1 MNGVVEWTASGGT
14 IDTSGVFVAAA
25 ADTYEVHARR
35 AGLDGSSTVV
45 VSASP
50 ETPVP
55 PPTPVSLAAIE
66 VTPRALA
73 IPPRGRQQFSA
84 IGRLSNGNT
93 ATVRVN
99 WTASGGSITTGGLY
113 TAGTAAG
120 TFRIIAVRQGDTE
133 ADTSAVTVTATSPT
147 LVGVLVSPVSI
158 NVAPGA
164 AQQFSA
170 VGRNSDGTHSSIA
183 VTWRATGGTITTGG
197 LYMAGT
203 TAGTFR
209 VIAVRQGDT
218 KADTASV
225 TITAPAPTLTA
236 VEVTPASASLAVGA
250 TRQFTA
256 LGRLSDGSTTSVPVT
271 WSETGGTIT
280 AGGLYTAGSTAGTF
294 RVIAVRQGD
303 TKADT
308 ASVTVTNAPA
318 APTLT
323 RVEVTPATAS
333 VVAGG
338 TRQFAAVGRLG
349 DGSTTGVTVTWSET
363 GGTISGTG
371 LYTAGNTAGTFRV
384 IAARQGDTK
393 ADTASVT
400 ITASP
405 TTPTPSA
412 VVLTPATASVA
423 AGATQQFTAQGKLS
437 DGSTESVAVTYSA
450 TGGTVSTSGLY
461 KAGTTAGTYRIIA
474 VQQGGTKADTA
485 NVTITAQAPTLS
497 AIVVT
502 PGTASVAAG
511 ATQQFTASG
520 KMSDGSTGAVT
531 VTYAATGGT
540 VSTTGLY
547 KAGTT
552 AGTYRVIAVQQGG
565 TKADTAAV
573 TITARLQHCPRW
585 C

>member
-14 IDTSGVFVAAA
+14 IDTGGVFVAAA

-35 AGLDGSSTVV
+35 AGLDGNSTVV

-55 PPTPVSLAAIE
+55 PPTPVTLAAIE
-66 VTPRALA
+66 VTPRALN
-73 IPPRGRQQFSA
+73 IPPRGTQQFSA

-133 ADTSAVTVTATSPT
+133 ADTSSVTVTATSPT

-158 NVAPGA
+158 NVAPGT

-294 RVIAVRQGD
+294 RVIAVRQGYQGGYRKRD
-303 TKADT
+303 YHEHAGSADVDKGG
-308 ASVTVTNAPA
+308 SH
-318 APTLT
+318 
-323 RVEVTPATAS
+323 
-333 VVAGG
+333 AGDG
-338 TRQFAAVGRLG
+338 VGGDGGDAAVQC
-349 DGSTTGVTVTWSET
+349 
-363 GGTISGTG
+363 
-371 LYTAGNTAGTFRV
+371 AG
-384 IAARQGDTK
+384 
-393 ADTASVT
+393 
-400 ITASP
+400 
-405 TTPTPSA
+405 
-412 VVLTPATASVA
+412 
-423 AGATQQFTAQGKLS
+423 
-437 DGSTESVAVTYSA
+437 
-450 TGGTVSTSGLY
+450 
-461 KAGTTAGTYRIIA
+461 
-474 VQQGGTKADTA
+474 
-485 NVTITAQAPTLS
+485 
-497 AIVVT
+497 
-502 PGTASVAAG
+502 
-511 ATQQFTASG
+511 
-520 KMSDGSTGAVT
+520 
-531 VTYAATGGT
+531 
-540 VSTTGLY
+540 
-547 KAGTT
+547 
-552 AGTYRVIAVQQGG
+552 
-565 TKADTAAV
+565 
-573 TITARLQHCPRW
+573 PR
-585 C
+585 